1 MEGGEKG
8 NHPVNTYTISVQHRI
23 EYRAVV
29 PMKRFRST
37 KDAAMMHA
45 YAFSQKAALCDVVI
59 TRGSKH
65 IVTYRDGQITELN
78 GKAYNE

>member
-8 NHPVNTYTISVQHRI
+8 NHPVNTYTISVQHQI
-23 EYRAVV
+23 EHRAVV

-37 KDAAMMHA
+37 KDDAMMYA
-45 YAFSQKAALCDVVI
+45 YAFSQKTALCDAVL

-65 IVTYRDGQITELN
+65 VATYRDGEITELN

>member
-1 MEGGEKG
+1 
-8 NHPVNTYTISVQHRI
+8 
-23 EYRAVV
+23 
-29 PMKRFRST
+29 MKRFRST
-37 KDAAMMHA
+37 KDDAMMYA
-45 YAFSQKAALCDVVI
+45 YAFSQKAALCDAVL

>member
-1 MEGGEKG
+1 MEGGKEG

-23 EYRAVV
+23 EHRAVV

-37 KDAAMMHA
+37 KDDAMMYA
-45 YAFSQKAALCDVVI
+45 YAFSQKAVLCDVVLA
-59 TRGSKH
+59 RGSRH
-65 IVTYRDGQITELN
+65 IVTYRDGEIAELN